1 MKRWIKPLNPLLLI
15 DGLGRAVRTAKIGFV
30 NGTDDWNVSGAVEY
44 DDEGR
49 IKKEGMT
56 EFINGDLEELL
67 PSTPEMGNSGKV
79 VTSKGGDD
87 SHLHLGYDGDKDG
100 RFRSNT
106 SLDNPAR
113 LLYSEGY

>member
-1 MKRWIKPLNPLLLI
+1 M
-15 DGLGRAVRTAKIGFV
+15 KIG
-30 NGTDDWNVSGAVEY
+30 
-44 DDEGR
+44 
-49 IKKEGMT
+49 
-56 EFINGDLEELL
+56 
-67 PSTPEMGNSGKV
+67 EMGNSGKV
-79 VTSKGGDD
+79 VTSKGGDG